1 MNQDTK
7 TALVINA
14 IPNMEQFDEVVK
26 YFASLYGIFENHGAT
41 NIQKL
46 RTTEQLLGEGEIMA
60 TAVIEFPDRKSI
72 DDALSSDQFV
82 SLGNA
87 HETLYSVFDVRV
99 CEMH

>member
-1 MNQDTK
+1 MNQDAK

-26 YFASLYGIFENHGAT
+26 YFARLYGIFQNHGAT
-41 NIQKL
+41 SIQKL
-46 RTTEQLLGEGEIMA
+46 RTTEQLLGDGEIMA

-72 DDALSSDQFV
+72 DDVFSSHDFI

-87 HETLYSVFDVRV
+87 HETLYAVFDVRV
-99 CEMH
+99 CDMH